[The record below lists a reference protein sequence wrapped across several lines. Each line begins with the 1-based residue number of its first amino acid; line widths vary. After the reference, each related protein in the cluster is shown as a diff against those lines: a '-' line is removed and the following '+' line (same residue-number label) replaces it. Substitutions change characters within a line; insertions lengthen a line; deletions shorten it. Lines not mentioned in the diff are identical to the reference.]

1 MANPIEGVKVFIESD
16 AQLLEYLDSNGNI
29 VNVVNEAVAVS
40 NYDYEV
46 KKNEEKRKILLLRSE
61 YVSVFV
67 SDTRNMMKYNKSSQF
82 EDSNTK
88 RAFNPRNN
96 R

>member
-1 MANPIEGVKVFIESD
+1 MPFPIPGVKVFIESD

-29 VNVVNEAVAVS
+29 VNVVNEAVAIS
-40 NYDYEV
+40 NYDYEIKV
-46 KKNEEKRKILLLRSE
+46 NEEKRKILLLRPE

-67 SDTRNMMKYNKSSQF
+67 SDTRNIMKYDKSSQF
-82 EDSNTK
+82 EDRNTK

>member
-1 MANPIEGVKVFIESD
+1 MAYPISGVKIFIESD

-29 VNVVNEAVAVS
+29 VNVVNEAVAIS

-46 KKNEEKRKILLLRSE
+46 KMNEEKRKILILRPE
-61 YVSVFV
+61 YVSVVV
-67 SDTRNMMKYNKSSQF
+67 SETRNLMAYDKSSQF
-82 EDSNTK
+82 VDRNTK
-88 RAFNPRNN
+88 QAFNPRNN

>member
-1 MANPIEGVKVFIESD
+1 MPYPIPGVKVFIESD
-16 AQLLEYLDSNGNI
+16 AQLLEYLDTNGNI

-46 KKNEEKRKILLLRSE
+46 KMNEEKRNILLLRPE
-61 YVSVFV
+61 YVSVLIT
-67 SDTRNMMKYNKSSQF
+67 DTRNMMKYDKSSQF
-82 EDSNTK
+82 VDRNTK

>member
-1 MANPIEGVKVFIESD
+1 MAHPIPGVKVFIESD

-29 VNVVNEAVAVS
+29 VSVVNEAVAIS
-40 NYDYEV
+40 NYDYEL
-46 KKNEEKRKILLLRSE
+46 KMNEEKRKILILRPE

-67 SDTRNMMKYNKSSQF
+67 TETRNLMKYDKSSQF
-82 EDSNTK
+82 IDRNTK
-88 RAFNPRNN
+88 QAFNPRNN

>member
-1 MANPIEGVKVFIESD
+1 MAYPISGVKVFIESD

-29 VNVVNEAVAVS
+29 VNVVNEAVAIS

-46 KKNEEKRKILLLRSE
+46 KLNEEKRKILILRPE

-67 SDTRNMMKYNKSSQF
+67 SETRNMMKYDKSSQF
-82 EDSNTK
+82 VDSNTK
-88 RAFNPRNN
+88 QAFNPRNN

>member
-1 MANPIEGVKVFIESD
+1 MAYPISGVKVFIESD

-29 VNVVNEAVAVS
+29 VNVVNEAVAIS

-46 KKNEEKRKILLLRSE
+46 KLNEEKRKILILRPE

-67 SDTRNMMKYNKSSQF
+67 SETRNMMKYDKSSQF
-82 EDSNTK
+82 IDSNTK
-88 RAFNPRNN
+88 QAFNPRNN

>member
-1 MANPIEGVKVFIESD
+1 MAFPIAGVKVFIESD

-29 VNVVNEAVAVS
+29 VNVINEAIAIS
-40 NYDYEV
+40 NYDYEI
-46 KKNEEKRKILLLRSE
+46 KLNEEKRKLLLLRPE

-67 SDTRNMMKYNKSSQF
+67 SDTRNMMRYDKSSQF
-82 EDSNTK
+82 VDRNTK

>member
-1 MANPIEGVKVFIESD
+1 MPYPIPGVKVFIESD
-16 AQLLEYLDSNGNI
+16 AQLLEYLDTNGNI

-46 KKNEEKRKILLLRSE
+46 KMNEEKRNILLLRPE
-61 YVSVFV
+61 YVSVLIT
-67 SDTRNMMKYNKSSQF
+67 DTRNMMKYDKSSQF
-82 EDSNTK
+82 VDRNTK

-96 R
+96 K

>member
-1 MANPIEGVKVFIESD
+1 MAYPIPGVKIFIESD

-29 VNVVNEAVAVS
+29 VNVVNEAVAIS

-46 KKNEEKRKILLLRSE
+46 KLNEEKRKILVLRPE
-61 YVSVFV
+61 FVSVFV
-67 SDTRNMMKYNKSSQF
+67 SETRNIMKYDKSSQF
-82 EDSNTK
+82 VDRNTK
-88 RAFNPRNN
+88 QAFNPRNN

>member
-1 MANPIEGVKVFIESD
+1 MAYPIPGVKVFIESD

-40 NYDYEV
+40 NYDYEI
-46 KKNEEKRKILLLRSE
+46 KLNEEKRKLLLLRPE

-67 SDTRNMMKYNKSSQF
+67 SDTRNMMKYDRSSQF
-82 EDSNTK
+82 EDRNTK